1 MGKRALFWA
10 QPEAAQSGAAR
21 GLGPPLGKHAL
32 YSEAAPAPDEPVGD
46 PVENPVAGR
55 GPVTVQCQHCRAVSR
70 IGFLDLLIYQFP
82 VGYWLPRGKYDHRM
96 TCPMCRRRTWASV
109 TLRHR
114 R

>member
-10 QPEAAQSGAAR
+10 KPEAAQEGEGPPAA
-21 GLGPPLGKHAL
+21 PPLGKHAL
-32 YSEAAPAPDEPVGD
+32 FSGAPRSHDELETD
-46 PVENPVAGR
+46 PTLNPVVR
-55 GPVTVQCQHCRAVSR
+55 SGPITVECQRCRAVSR

-82 VGYWLPRGKYDHRM
+82 VGYWLPRGKYDHKM
-96 TCPMCRRRTWASV
+96 SCPVCRRRTWASV